1 MTIEERLERLTGR
14 HEALTQSVELL
25 AENGKATDKR
35 IEALLAASAQDAE
48 NIRALARI
56 AALHERRLTDLEGGS
71 RPRRRRFEIGRQVG
85 CRAGQW
91 EARRAPAIKR
101 KALPLRRHDGRVC
114 GCALPLLL
122 VPRHLIRV

>member
-1 MTIEERLERLTGR
+1 MTIEERLERLTER

-56 AALHERRLTDLEGGS
+56 AALHDRG
-71 RPRRRRFEIGRQVG
+71 
-85 CRAGQW
+85 
-91 EARRAPAIKR
+91 
-101 KALPLRRHDGRVC
+101 
-114 GCALPLLL
+114 
-122 VPRHLIRV
+122 